1 LQVNSYSIDQKS
13 GEIWT
18 AQPDLQPIPFK
29 PGRLLEA
36 GFTLAELLVVMVI
49 VGLSVGFV
57 ATAFDR
63 TLVVAQEKQ
72 WVEKTLRE
80 LNRVKVK
87 AILTGRAQQVALD
100 FSVGSLR
107 LTDGI
112 VEQELLSLPEKYAYK
127 STMPDGEEM
136 ESLRIIFF
144 PDGSATES
152 RFDLIAPKTGRS
164 RFRVRGLTGQVELL
178 AAGKA

>member
-1 LQVNSYSIDQKS
+1 MRTSIAGNK
-13 GEIWT
+13 
-18 AQPDLQPIPFK
+18 
-29 PGRLLEA
+29 REA

-49 VGLSVGFV
+49 VGLSVTFV
-57 ATAFDR
+57 AAAFDR

-87 AILTGRAQQVALD
+87 AILTGRMQQVVLD

-107 LTDGI
+107 LTDGM
-112 VEQELLSLPEKYAYK
+112 VEQELLSLPEKYLYK
-127 STMPDGEEM
+127 STQPEGEE

-164 RFRVRGLTGQVELL
+164 HFRVRGLTGQVELL
-178 AAGKA
+178 AAPKA

>member
-1 LQVNSYSIDQKS
+1 MRTSIAGNKRQ
-13 GEIWT
+13 
-18 AQPDLQPIPFK
+18 
-29 PGRLLEA
+29 A

-100 FSVGSLR
+100 FSAGSLN

-127 STMPDGEEM
+127 STKPDGEEA
-136 ESLRIIFF
+136 ETLRIIFF

-164 RFRVRGLTGQVELL
+164 SFRVRGLTGQVELL